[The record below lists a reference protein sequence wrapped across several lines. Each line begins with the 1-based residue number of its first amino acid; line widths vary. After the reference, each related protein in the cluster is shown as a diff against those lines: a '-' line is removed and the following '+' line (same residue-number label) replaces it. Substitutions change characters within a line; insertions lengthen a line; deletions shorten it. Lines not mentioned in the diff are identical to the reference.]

1 MYSLYF
7 DGVSK
12 GNPGPASFGGVIYD
26 ENKKEILIYNKAIG
40 IYTNNV
46 AEYMGVYMGILLCI
60 ENGIKKVNI
69 YGDSKL
75 VVEQLNGNWKIKN
88 DNIRAIYDKIQNV
101 LYPKDDF
108 FKKGHVFDYITFNH
122 IRRNFNKRADEL
134 ANIALNKKN
143 S

>member
-7 DGVSK
+7 DGASK

-46 AEYMGVYMGILLCI
+46 AEYMGVYMGILICI
-60 ENGIKKVNI
+60 ENGIKKVDI
-69 YGDSKL
+69 YGNSKI
-75 VVEQLNGNWKIKN
+75 VVEQLKGKSKVKN
-88 DNIRAIYDKIQNV
+88 ENIMAIYDKIQDV
-101 LYPKDDF
+101 LHPKDAF
-108 FKKGHVFDYITFNH
+108 FKKGHVFDHITFNY
-122 IRRNFNKRADEL
+122 IGKNYNKRAIEL
-134 ANIALNKKN
+134 ANNALD

>member
-7 DGVSK
+7 DGASK

-46 AEYMGVYMGILLCI
+46 AEYMGVYMGILICI
-60 ENGIKKVNI
+60 ENGIKKVDI
-69 YGDSKL
+69 YGNSKI
-75 VVEQLNGNWKIKN
+75 VVEQLKGNSKVKEE
-88 DNIRAIYDKIQNV
+88 NIMAIYDKIQDV
-101 LYPKDDF
+101 LHPKDAF
-108 FKKGHVFDYITFNH
+108 FKKGHVFDHITFNY
-122 IRRNFNKRADEL
+122 IGKNYNKRAIEL
-134 ANIALNKKN
+134 VNNALD

>member
-101 LYPKDDF
+101 LYPKVDF
-108 FKKGHVFDYITFNH
+108 FKKGHVFDYIKFNH

>member
-69 YGDSKL
+69 YGNSKL

-101 LYPKDDF
+101 LYPKVDF
-108 FKKGHVFDYITFNH
+108 FKKGHVFDYIKFNH

>member
-7 DGVSK
+7 DGASK

-46 AEYMGVYMGILLCI
+46 AEYMGVYMGILICI
-60 ENGIKKVNI
+60 ENGIKKVDI
-69 YGDSKL
+69 YGNSKI
-75 VVEQLNGNWKIKN
+75 VVEQLRGKSKVKEE
-88 DNIRAIYDKIQNV
+88 NIMAIYDKIQDV
-101 LYPKDDF
+101 LHPKDAF
-108 FKKGHVFDYITFNH
+108 FKKGHVFDHITFNH
-122 IRRNFNKRADEL
+122 IERNYNKRAVEL
-134 ANIALNKKN
+134 ANNALD

>member
-7 DGVSK
+7 DGASK

-46 AEYMGVYMGILLCI
+46 AEYMGVYMGILICI
-60 ENGIKKVNI
+60 ENGIKKVDI
-69 YGDSKL
+69 YGNSKI
-75 VVEQLNGNWKIKN
+75 VVEQLKGKSKVKEE
-88 DNIRAIYDKIQNV
+88 NIMAIYDKIQDV
-101 LYPKDDF
+101 LHPKDEF
-108 FKKGHVFDYITFNH
+108 FKKGHVFDHITFNY
-122 IRRNFNKRADEL
+122 IGKNYNKRAIEL
-134 ANIALNKKN
+134 VNNALD

>member
-7 DGVSK
+7 DGASK

-46 AEYMGVYMGILLCI
+46 AEYMGVYMGILICI
-60 ENGIKKVNI
+60 ENGIKKVDI
-69 YGDSKL
+69 YGNSKI
-75 VVEQLNGNWKIKN
+75 VVEQLKGNSKVKEE
-88 DNIRAIYDKIQNV
+88 NIMAIYDKIQDV
-101 LYPKDDF
+101 LHPKNAF
-108 FKKGHVFDYITFNH
+108 FKKGHVFDHITFNY
-122 IRRNFNKRADEL
+122 IGKNYNKRAIEL
-134 ANIALNKKN
+134 VNNALD